1 MSGSRKV
8 QRVQTPKAVRMPVT
22 DGGPVRPFAS
32 KTMPEIQQRQGA
44 SSTVLSDILKSV
56 TGSIGLLG
64 R

>member
-1 MSGSRKV
+1 MSGSKKV
-8 QRVQTPKAVRMPVT
+8 KQAAPRPIRMPVT

-44 SSTVLSDILKSV
+44 SSTILSDVLKSI